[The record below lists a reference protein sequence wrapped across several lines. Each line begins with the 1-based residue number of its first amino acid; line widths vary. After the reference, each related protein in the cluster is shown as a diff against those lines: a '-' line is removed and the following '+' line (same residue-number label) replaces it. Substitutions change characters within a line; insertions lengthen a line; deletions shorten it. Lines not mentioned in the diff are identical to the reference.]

1 MLDFKKLY
9 LKQLEENKNSRLDFI
24 KQKFSNIEITKQ
36 HIVELL
42 QISIIDQ
49 WLAEFNYFRSYHLS
63 QTVGKSDF
71 DPEFEQHEKEQEQHR
86 RKIADRIRQLGYRIS
101 VLPIIQLIYQNSN
114 GENWKEQTSS
124 NSSKILMNRLNQQKK
139 AVEFYSF
146 FLSIIDKM
154 KEKDTTT
161 YKLIRDIKSDE
172 EQHVKDLTDLA
183 IQHGFLQNVGLIS
196 EQYEDQNEPIIIT
209 IENTDGIGQTFQVL
223 DINEYANVLDYII
236 DNFEENSEIDTI
248 PKVLPCDQSYSYNE
262 RLNKF
267 AKLIEANKE
276 KNITYNIIK
285 NNYPRIVYGYI
296 SFN

>member
-1 MLDFKKLY
+1 MYTDEFTKSY
-9 LKQLEENKNSRLDFI
+9 LETINKEQSRLQWL
-24 KQKFSNIEITKQ
+24 KAKYNNKPIT
-36 HIVELL
+36 IVEIIELL
-42 QISIIDQ
+42 NISLIDE

-101 VLPIIQLIYQNSN
+101 VSSIIQLIPQNSD
-114 GENWKEQTSS
+114 GQNWKEQTSS

-196 EQYEDQNEPIIIT
+196 E
-209 IENTDGIGQTFQVL
+209 
-223 DINEYANVLDYII
+223 
-236 DNFEENSEIDTI
+236 
-248 PKVLPCDQSYSYNE
+248 
-262 RLNKF
+262 
-267 AKLIEANKE
+267 
-276 KNITYNIIK
+276 
-285 NNYPRIVYGYI
+285 
-296 SFN
+296 

>member
-1 MLDFKKLY
+1 MDFTKLY
-9 LKQLEENKNSRLDFI
+9 LEQLNIDKSLRLDFI

-114 GENWKEQTSS
+114 GENWKEQSSS
-124 NSSKILMNRLNQQKK
+124 NSSKILMNRLDQQKK

-183 IQHGFLQNVGLIS
+183 IQHGFLQNVGLIT
-196 EQYEDQNEPIIIT
+196 EQYENQKEPIIIT
-209 IENTDGIGQTFQVL
+209 IENTDGIGKTFQL
-223 DINEYANVLDYII
+223 IDENEYAEVLDYMN
-236 DNFEENSEIDTI
+236 DFFEEDSEIDTF
-248 PKVLPCDQSYSYNE
+248 PKLLPCIPSYDYSE
-262 RLNKF
+262 RLS
-267 AKLIEANKE
+267 KLKQLVNANKDR
-276 KNITYNIIK
+276 NVTYNIIK
-285 NNYPRIVYGYI
+285 NNYPKIVYGYI